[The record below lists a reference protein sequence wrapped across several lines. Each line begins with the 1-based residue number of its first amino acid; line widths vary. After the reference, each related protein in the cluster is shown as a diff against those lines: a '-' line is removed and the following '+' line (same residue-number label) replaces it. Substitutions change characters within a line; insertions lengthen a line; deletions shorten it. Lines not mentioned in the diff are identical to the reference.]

1 LFGRKRVLQGG
12 FELLDEFGGRHGAS
26 PIEG

>member
-12 FELLDEFGGRHGAS
+12 FEFLDEFGGRHGAS
-26 PIEG
+26 PVEG